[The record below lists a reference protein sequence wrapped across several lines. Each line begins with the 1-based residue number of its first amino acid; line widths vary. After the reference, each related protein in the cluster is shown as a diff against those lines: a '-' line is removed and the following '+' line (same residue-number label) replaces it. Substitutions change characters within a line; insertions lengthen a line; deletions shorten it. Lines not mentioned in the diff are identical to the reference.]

1 MSYTFETL
9 YEIWDDKT
17 GNKIEVGPDRDALDL
32 IEIRAIE
39 DGKRV
44 SDITLTREQAALVSK
59 ALQALLENGNE

>member
-1 MSYTFETL
+1 MSYTLETL

-32 IEIRAIE
+32 IEIRAID

-44 SDITLTREQAALVSK
+44 SDVTLTREQAALVSN
-59 ALQALLENGNE
+59 ALQALLEQDDE